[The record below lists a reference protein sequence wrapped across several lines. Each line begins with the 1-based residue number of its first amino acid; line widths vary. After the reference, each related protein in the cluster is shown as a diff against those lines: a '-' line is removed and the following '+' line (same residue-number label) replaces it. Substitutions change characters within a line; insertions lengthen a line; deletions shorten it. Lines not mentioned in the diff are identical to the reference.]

1 MAALLV
7 LLVFLLCVILTVPI
21 GVSMVM
27 GAAAPILLLD
37 KGGSIAQ
44 VLNNTFSGAN
54 STPILAVPL
63 FILGGVI
70 MAEGGISRRLF
81 NFFAYFVGRLPG
93 GLPCACILTC
103 LFYGAIS
110 GSGPATTAAVGS
122 MCIPFLAELGYD
134 RRWSAGLV
142 SVAGGLGVIIPPS
155 IPFVLYSLAT
165 GVSTGE
171 LFLGGVLPGI
181 LIGLLMMVY
190 AVVHCVRN
198 GETAIVV
205 MYDDL
210 DCCFSDCAG
219 RDERIAVITELQNK
233 KTAMEEEIR
242 KNEPHLAA
250 TDDLFGEFRTWDYA
264 SSSNPHYRK
273 LCRKLDKELKALTQ
287 GSKLEYI
294 RRAGNADIC
303 FLAVPEKLVDPAV
316 IPIEWGIVELTA
328 KPRGFKLLRPA
339 MQLPEVTLE
348 GRLQLA
354 LNIASSASGP
364 VCFANGVD
372 ANGKMRRPP
381 KKRRR

>member
-1 MAALLV
+1 MEQDFDLFDFAESVAAAKSSPQPEIENDVKTLSKAELRQAALA
-7 LLVFLLCVILTVPI
+7 FLATLSPSGIAANVPTRRSKYK
-21 GVSMVM
+21 V
-27 GAAAPILLLD
+27 AAAGFWRPD
-37 KGGSIAQ
+37 
-44 VLNNTFSGAN
+44 N
-54 STPILAVPL
+54 SRKNHT
-63 FILGGVI
+63 
-70 MAEGGISRRLF
+70 
-81 NFFAYFVGRLPG
+81 
-93 GLPCACILTC
+93 
-103 LFYGAIS
+103 
-110 GSGPATTAAVGS
+110 
-122 MCIPFLAELGYD
+122 
-134 RRWSAGLV
+134 V
-142 SVAGGLGVIIPPS
+142 SK
-155 IPFVLYSLAT
+155 
-165 GVSTGE
+165 
-171 LFLGGVLPGI
+171 
-181 LIGLLMMVY
+181 
-190 AVVHCVRN
+190 
-198 GETAIVV
+198 TAIVV